1 LTNESLRTTR
11 ELKRLR
17 FELQTA
23 VDQLPRLRQMVELS
37 RDMLVILD
45 SDGNIQDHNRR
56 LNEAVGVARTELYN
70 TKFADLFLYPS
81 RAMAWQKEWSPDD
94 INLTQMQL
102 KGPSGAPVPV
112 ELEAHQIQERN
123 QHIVLVSVRD
133 LSQQMAHQRAL
144 KGIYE
149 NLANMKSALE
159 LQHNA
164 ELTARVHALNVLA
177 DSVAHE
183 LNNILTVISA
193 NLFMLEMDNTDP
205 DLKGMLEDIRKGT
218 DQGKEIAA
226 RFMAFSQRSSF
237 KRPLIDPLMW
247 LPPIL
252 KQVAKDKEFRLSM
265 DIQRTLPTLEL
276 IETEMVELINHL
288 AQNSFDAMKEPGRW
302 KIKAHRPTLSDGSTL
317 ADYVD
322 FRFEDTGPG
331 VPKEIQDKIFESGF
345 TTREGK
351 MGLGLAH
358 CARVAESHRGRIRLD
373 VDNTEGAAFV
383 VSIPMPDRALT
394 PVTNIQSSFTVRP
407 GVQIL
412 VAEPNTETRSEI
424 RRRLSKYG
432 VEVTGCKSEEEA
444 LKRYAQNMKFGTPY
458 DLVLVNIHLQDGE
471 SGLWTLSQLQTIQA
485 GVHAVAII
493 RREEVALV
501 PQFTA
506 LGFRQCLQL
515 PLLRSE
521 IEDMLRPYRQN

>member
-1 LTNESLRTTR
+1 MTNESLRTTR

-45 SDGNIQDHNRR
+45 SDGNILDHNRR

-81 RAMAWQKEWSPDD
+81 RAMAWQKEWSADD

-205 DLKGMLEDIRKGT
+205 DLKGMLEDIRKGN
-218 DQGKEIAA
+218 
-226 RFMAFSQRSSF
+226 RS
-237 KRPLIDPLMW
+237 
-247 LPPIL
+247 PIHG
-252 KQVAKDKEFRLSM
+252 FLSA
-265 DIQRTLPTLEL
+265 LEL
-276 IETEMVELINHL
+276 QAPPHRSVDVAPSH
-288 AQNSFDAMKEPGRW
+288 
-302 KIKAHRPTLSDGSTL
+302 IKAS
-317 ADYVD
+317 
-322 FRFEDTGPG
+322 
-331 VPKEIQDKIFESGF
+331 
-345 TTREGK
+345 
-351 MGLGLAH
+351 
-358 CARVAESHRGRIRLD
+358 
-373 VDNTEGAAFV
+373 
-383 VSIPMPDRALT
+383 
-394 PVTNIQSSFTVRP
+394 
-407 GVQIL
+407 
-412 VAEPNTETRSEI
+412 
-424 RRRLSKYG
+424 
-432 VEVTGCKSEEEA
+432 
-444 LKRYAQNMKFGTPY
+444 
-458 DLVLVNIHLQDGE
+458 
-471 SGLWTLSQLQTIQA
+471 
-485 GVHAVAII
+485 
-493 RREEVALV
+493 
-501 PQFTA
+501 
-506 LGFRQCLQL
+506 RQG
-515 PLLRSE
+515 
-521 IEDMLRPYRQN
+521 